1 MVRVEH
7 SSSILFLHVSIHHVD
22 VFIELS
28 LKSLTSVREVDLMI
42 NLYEK
47 VPGNPVTGRG
57 EKETFEELEV
67 GPKFC

>member
-22 VFIELS
+22 IFVELS
-28 LKSLTSVREVDLMI
+28 LKSHTSVRQVNL

-47 VPGNPVTGRG
+47 VPGNPITGSG